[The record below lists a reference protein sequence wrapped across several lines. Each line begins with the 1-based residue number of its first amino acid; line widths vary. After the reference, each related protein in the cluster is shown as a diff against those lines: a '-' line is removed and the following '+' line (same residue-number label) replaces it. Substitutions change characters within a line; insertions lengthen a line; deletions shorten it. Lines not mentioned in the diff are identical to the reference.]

1 MAQASFRFE
10 DDLERRIEHRLLPG
24 QNKSVWFRYATETTI
39 SVDAMLD
46 EIYEPYEYDE
56 RQELIEAAVKK
67 EVDRRKNGP
76 HDFDNGSND
85 PL

>member
-1 MAQASFRFE
+1 MARTTLTYE
-10 DDLERRIEHRLLPG
+10 DDINEWIENRLIQG
-24 QNKSVWFRYATETTI
+24 QNRTVWLRYAVETVYG
-39 SVDAMLD
+39 VDGYLD
-46 EIYEPYEYDE
+46 EIFEPYEYDK

-76 HDFDNGSND
+76 HDYDEQSND

>member
-10 DDLERRIEHRLLPG
+10 DDLEHRIEHRLLPG

-39 SVDAMLD
+39 AVDALLD
-46 EIYEPYEYDE
+46 EIYEPYQYDE

-67 EVDRRKNGP
+67 EVERRKSEI
-76 HDFDNGSND
+76 DNGN
-85 PL
+85 